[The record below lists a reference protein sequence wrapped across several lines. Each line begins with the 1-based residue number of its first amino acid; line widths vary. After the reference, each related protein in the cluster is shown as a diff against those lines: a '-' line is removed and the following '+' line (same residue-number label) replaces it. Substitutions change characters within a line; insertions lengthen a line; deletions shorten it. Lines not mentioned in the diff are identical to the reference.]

1 MNRPP
6 SSRHLTLVPDE
17 QSVSSST
24 PERRREIASL
34 TERVRR
40 QDATRR
46 AEGSRVGVAMVMV
59 LSALAFAVT
68 MRPDASSPAA
78 TADAEVMGISVER
91 GAPEPLGGT
100 IPDEPWADAIV
111 RIETRRCD
119 GDHSVASGVLVD
131 GVVLTDRHVVEGAAS
146 VTVERLSGERFGAV
160 SMRQSASIDMATL
173 VVPELDGGLALATGD
188 RVEPGDRFTMVGFP
202 DGGAAD
208 VSTVMVTQRARGVRY
223 PDSAEPLQ
231 LGSVV
236 VPGQSGS
243 PLIDGGGRLAGLLY
257 SRSYDGGAGLAH
269 DADEIER
276 QWPAMGSVGF
286 ERCD

>member
-1 MNRPP
+1 M
-6 SSRHLTLVPDE
+6 V
-17 QSVSSST
+17 
-24 PERRREIASL
+24 
-34 TERVRR
+34 
-40 QDATRR
+40 
-46 AEGSRVGVAMVMV
+46 VMV
-59 LSALAFAVT
+59 VSALAFAVT

-78 TADAEVMGISVER
+78 TDASVMGISVER
-91 GAPEPLGGT
+91 GAPEPLGGAV
-100 IPDEPWADAIV
+100 PDEPWADAIV

-173 VVPELDGGLALATGD
+173 VVPELDGGLALATGN

-202 DGGAAD
+202 DGGSANI
-208 VSTVMVTQRARGVRY
+208 STVTVTQRARGVRY

-231 LGSVV
+231 LGNAV

-243 PLIDGGGRLAGLLY
+243 PLIDAAGRLAGLLY
-257 SRSYDGGAGLAH
+257 SRSHDGGAGLAH
-269 DADEIER
+269 DADEVER
-276 QWPAMGSVGF
+276 QWPSMGSVGF